1 MELVSLG
8 SLRCLCCGALGF
20 GFGII
25 DGNSSYG
32 SLGATMLWGALRLRV
47 FLYDEALSGVGMNFY
62 WRVEEVILELML
74 AEMFSGWAG

>member
-25 DGNSSYG
+25 DGNSSYD
-32 SLGATMLWGALRLRV
+32 SLGATIVVGCFKNWS
-47 FLYDEALSGVGMNFY
+47 FLYDEALSGVGMNLY

-74 AEMFSGWAG
+74 AEIFSDWAR